1 MKVLYDITVLG
12 AGKYNPRARTGIFR
26 VVENIAYGIKK
37 TEECDLFFCA
47 SSSIR
52 GLSNVIDYLK
62 DSPNLSEI
70 PVSYQNKNIELMQKI
85 DILYDAFHSNIS
97 IPPKLSELPL
107 RILRKALIPFRNR
120 VSSQPVAIASN
131 TLKQAQIY
139 HSPFEKFPLE
149 VKKSRHLKKL
159 LTVHDLIPILYP
171 HFFDFNENSIVKDAI
186 SSLDSESWVLS
197 VSHATKSDLCNYSKS
212 IDSDKVIV
220 THLAASDSFY
230 PFDDQQKSQEIC
242 QKYNIPDAPYILSLS
257 TLEPRKNIDHTIRC
271 FLKLVQQ
278 EKLSDLNL
286 VLVGTKGWNYD
297 KIFAEISNNSHLEGR
312 IIVTGYVADEDLAP
326 LYSGA
331 LAFVYPSFYEG
342 FGLPPLEAMQC
353 GVPVITSN
361 TSSLPEVVGDAG
373 IMLDPKD
380 EDGLCH
386 SLLNIY
392 NDENLRASMAEQSLK
407 QAKKFSWEKCT
418 QETINAYKIALNA

>member
-1 MKVLYDITVLG
+1 
-12 AGKYNPRARTGIFR
+12 
-26 VVENIAYGIKK
+26 
-37 TEECDLFFCA
+37 
-47 SSSIR
+47 
-52 GLSNVIDYLK
+52 
-62 DSPNLSEI
+62 
-70 PVSYQNKNIELMQKI
+70 MQKI
-85 DILYDAFHSNIS
+85 DILYDFLHSNIS
-97 IPPKLSELPL
+97 IPPKHSELPL

-120 VSSQPVAIASN
+120 VSYQTVAIDFDI
-131 TLKQAQIY
+131 LQQAQIY

-149 VKKSRHLKKL
+149 VKKSRHLKKF
-159 LTVHDLIPILYP
+159 LTVYDLIPILYP
-171 HFFDFNENSIVKDAI
+171 HFFDFNEDSIVKDAI

-197 VSHATKSDLCNYSKS
+197 ISHATKNDLCNYSTA
-212 IDSDKVIV
+212 INPDKVIV
-220 THLAASDSFY
+220 THLAASNSFY

-257 TLEPRKNIDHTIRC
+257 TLEPRKNIDHTIHC

-297 KIFAEISNNSHLEGR
+297 KIFAEISNNSHLEDR

-380 EDGLCH
+380 EDSLCH
-386 SLLNIY
+386 SLLNLY